1 MELGLTFNRE
11 GESVTLSLPFNVGG
25 DASVETCSRSI
36 DTLQDETLVAHDDP
50 GAAVV
55 VNHFPLK
62 FASQPTKR
70 DNIIFISS
78 RNGQ

>member
-36 DTLQDETLVAHDDP
+36 DTLQDEALVAHDDP

-55 VNHFPLK
+55 VNHFTLCAVSDARDK
-62 FASQPTKR
+62 KR
-70 DNIIFISS
+70 EKEYY
-78 RNGQ
+78 